1 MAMIHEKIYQTE
13 NMAHVNFREYLEN
26 LLSELRS
33 NYPSMDIRFQFKL
46 EDVDLSINQAIPCGL
61 IVNEAVTNALKH
73 AFPGGSGEV
82 RISMKRVGDS
92 MEVTIADD
100 GVGLPESFDPSV
112 DGGLGMD
119 LMLNLAAQLEGEV
132 TIDGSDGVRVAL
144 RFPLEPVEEPS

>member
-1 MAMIHEKIYQTE
+1 
-13 NMAHVNFREYLEN
+13 
-26 LLSELRS
+26 
-33 NYPSMDIRFQFKL
+33 
-46 EDVDLSINQAIPCGL
+46 
-61 IVNEAVTNALKH
+61 
-73 AFPGGSGEV
+73 
-82 RISMKRVGDS
+82 